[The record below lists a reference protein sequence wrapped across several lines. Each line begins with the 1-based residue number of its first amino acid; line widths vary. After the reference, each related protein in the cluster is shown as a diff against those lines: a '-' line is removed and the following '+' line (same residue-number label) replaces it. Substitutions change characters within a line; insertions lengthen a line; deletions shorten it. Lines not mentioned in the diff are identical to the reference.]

1 MLGGVVGSLVRKGAE
16 AERKK
21 ALAGSSVKIH
31 GYDVLASYKI
41 VYGTV
46 IFSMISVFLGFFTC
60 IYSYCTLYI
69 DYFSSILY
77 ALYSVVV
84 FSVLWPIY
92 MYLSI
97 ILSDRAF
104 RNFRRLYMQILTLC
118 SPVAL
123 ESVIALREQIK
134 ELIKSLTKRYG
145 PEIFP
150 ELKSKKPAK
159 AKVEFKDSINDAF
172 GLLSEIGFS

>member
-1 MLGGVVGSLVRKGAE
+1 MLGKLVSKWAE
-16 AERKK
+16 KERVK
-21 ALAGSSVKIH
+21 ALAASSVKIY
-31 GYDVLASYKI
+31 GYDVLASFKI

-46 IFSMISVFLGFFTC
+46 IFSLFSMFLGIFVTVYTYC
-60 IYSYCTLYI
+60 IAYLDYYSSTLTA
-69 DYFSSILY
+69 FY
-77 ALYSVVV
+77 AASA

-104 RNFRRLYMQILTLC
+104 RNIRKVYTQILTLC

-123 ESVIALREQIK
+123 DSAIVLREEIK
-134 ELIKSLTKRYG
+134 KSLKVLIKKYG
-145 PEIFP
+145 PEMFP
-150 ELKSKKPAK
+150 ELKNKKPK
-159 AKVEFKDSINDAF
+159 KKTEFNESINDAF

>member
-1 MLGGVVGSLVRKGAE
+1 VLGGLVGSLVRKGAE
-16 AERKK
+16 KERKK
-21 ALAGSSVKIH
+21 ALAASSVKIH

-46 IFSMISVFLGFFTC
+46 IFSTISVFLGLFTF
-60 IYSYCTLYI
+60 IYSFCTLYL
-69 DYFSSILY
+69 DYFSSVLSAI
-77 ALYSVVV
+77 YSIIA
-84 FSVLWPIY
+84 FSVLWPVY

-104 RNFRRLYMQILTLC
+104 RNFRRLYMQTLTIC

-123 ESVIALREQIK
+123 ESVLALRDQIK
-134 ELIKSLTKRYG
+134 TSIKSLTKQYG
-145 PEIFP
+145 PEVFP
-150 ELKSKKPAK
+150 ELKSKKTAK
-159 AKVEFKDSINDAF
+159 AKIEFNESINDAF